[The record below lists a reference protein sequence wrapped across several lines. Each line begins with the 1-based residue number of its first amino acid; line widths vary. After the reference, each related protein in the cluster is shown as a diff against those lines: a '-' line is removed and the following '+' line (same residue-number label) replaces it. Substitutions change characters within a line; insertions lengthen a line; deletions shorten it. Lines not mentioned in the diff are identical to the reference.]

1 MVRLTRTAAA
11 AVPGEADRTTA
22 DQEGDQEELCLDFER
37 RTERSEI
44 GRALRSTEIDSPVLS
59 LLSLLTLLT
68 LRRLSV
74 RLLSLRRLTVG
85 LLTGRRSTRRSTEE
99 RRGREV
105 NLRIRLPSMGASKSD
120 V

>member
-59 LLSLLTLLT
+59 LLSLLTL
-68 LRRLSV
+68 RRLSV